1 MTPKKGH
8 LNQLRAQA
16 ISHPASR
23 SPTSTIRLVRSH
35 AHVSPVYIATPNLLT
50 RLFDIA
56 MASALTTVFLPI
68 ILITVATLLLSKGP
82 VIFHQDRLG
91 YGGRAFRVY
100 KFRTMIP
107 DAQKVLAEIL
117 AKNPALKAEW
127 ERDYKLKKDPRVT
140 WIGRLLRRTSL
151 DELPQLWNIFK
162 GDMSIVGPRP
172 IEPFEIARYGRF
184 ARHYYAQRPGLTGLW
199 QVSGRSDTSYQ
210 RRVILDTY
218 YSKKKSL
225 LLDVKIIARTVR
237 VVLFGSGAY

>member
-1 MTPKKGH
+1 
-8 LNQLRAQA
+8 
-16 ISHPASR
+16 
-23 SPTSTIRLVRSH
+23 
-35 AHVSPVYIATPNLLT
+35 
-50 RLFDIA
+50 

-117 AKNPALKAEW
+117 AKNPTLKAEW

-199 QVSGRSDTSYQ
+199 QVSGRSNTSYQ